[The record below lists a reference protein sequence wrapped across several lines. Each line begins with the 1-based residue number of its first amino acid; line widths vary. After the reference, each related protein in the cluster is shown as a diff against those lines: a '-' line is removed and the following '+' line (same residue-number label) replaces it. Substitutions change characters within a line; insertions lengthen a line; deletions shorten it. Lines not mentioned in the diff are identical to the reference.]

1 MHSTKFR
8 FTMHLCYRH
17 KSEYLVCSALTSSSI
32 IILLS
37 SLMEQIT
44 GTLTQ
49 DTNFNLLYLPCSKIC
64 TLSFPLTYV
73 VFTFPGELNFN
84 VYAILC
90 SCVTEITFF
99 LDSRDSIAFKIYLNH
114 SNQASPHFAHVE
126 LGLSCSIVKYIAEI
140 RGN

>member
-17 KSEYLVCSALTSSSI
+17 KSEYLVCFALTSSSI

-73 VFTFPGELNFN
+73 MFALPEELNFN

-90 SCVTEITFF
+90 SCVTRALTNWAGRLYGFF
-99 LDSRDSIAFKIYLNH
+99 NSATY
-114 SNQASPHFAHVE
+114 HV
-126 LGLSCSIVKYIAEI
+126 GARNSCYRRSYCLLML
-140 RGN
+140 

>member
-8 FTMHLCYRH
+8 FIMHLCYRH

-32 IILLS
+32 MFILS

-49 DTNFNLLYLPCSKIC
+49 DTNFNLLYPPCRKIC

-73 VFTFPGELNFN
+73 MFTLPGDLNFN

-90 SCVTEITFF
+90 SCVTIVMTWLYVRKLTKSSFP
-99 LDSRDSIAFKIYLNH
+99 SI
-114 SNQASPHFAHVE
+114 E
-126 LGLSCSIVKYIAEI
+126 LFSLRLPRIFSL
-140 RGN
+140 

>member
-8 FTMHLCYRH
+8 FTMHLCYRY

-49 DTNFNLLYLPCSKIC
+49 DTNFNLLYLPCRKIC

-73 VFTFPGELNFN
+73 MFTLPGELNFN

-90 SCVTEITFF
+90 SCVTILCILLMTLAGRVAPSTIQIKFESDCFYYMH
-99 LDSRDSIAFKIYLNH
+99 D
-114 SNQASPHFAHVE
+114 
-126 LGLSCSIVKYIAEI
+126 
-140 RGN
+140 